1 MSERMDGPVNWPTG
15 SEAKPMDCARFDEVV
30 HDLDRVGTD
39 AALRESALV
48 HAESCARCAQILTE
62 VESLDLA
69 LRGVAT
75 KEFGQQAAPGVEAAL
90 LRAFRQDKAAS
101 SRHAMGW
108 RIAAIG
114 IAAAVLVVVGLSL
127 YQFHRPGPAPLGTEA
142 GPVSGST
149 RLQAKHSPVATA
161 NPDQTGA
168 TESAQVQQ
176 EDSDTSARFIALP
189 YADDPQGLEGGAI
202 VRVELSGPA
211 LASLGMPVS
220 LAGSSGSIPAD
231 LLVSDDGTPQAI
243 RLVSQESA
251 SQEF

>member
-1 MSERMDGPVNWPTG
+1 MNGPTG
-15 SEAKPMDCARFDEVV
+15 SEAKPMDCAQFDEVV
-30 HDLDRVGTD
+30 HDLDRPGGD
-39 AALRESALV
+39 AALRESALI
-48 HAESCARCAQILTE
+48 HAESCPRCAQILTE

-75 KEFGQQAAPGVEAAL
+75 KEFGQQAAPAVQAAL

-101 SRHAMGW
+101 RRVTGS

-114 IAAAVLVVVGLSL
+114 IAAAVLVAAGLSL
-127 YQFHRPGPAPLGTEA
+127 YRFDRPGPAPLGAEA
-142 GPVSGST
+142 GAGPLAGST
-149 RLQAKHSPVATA
+149 GLQANQSPVATG
-161 NPDQTGA
+161 NPEQRGT

-189 YADDPQGLEGGAI
+189 YADDPQGFEGGAI

>member
-1 MSERMDGPVNWPTG
+1 
-15 SEAKPMDCARFDEVV
+15 MDCARFDEVV
-30 HDLDRVGTD
+30 HDLDRPGTD
-39 AALRESALV
+39 AALRESALA
-48 HAESCARCAQILTE
+48 HAELCARCARIVTE

-69 LRGVAT
+69 LRAVAT
-75 KEFGQQAAPGVEAAL
+75 EETEQQAPPAMEAAL
-90 LRAFRQDKAAS
+90 LRAFRREKAAS
-101 SRHAMGW
+101 SPHATRW

-127 YQFHRPGPAPLGTEA
+127 YQFRRSGPAPQGTGVSPA
-142 GPVSGST
+142 SGSDG
-149 RLQAKHSPVATA
+149 LQANRSPVTAA
-161 NPDQTGA
+161 NPDQAGT
-168 TESAQVQQ
+168 TQSAPQVQQ

-189 YADDPQGLEGGAI
+189 YADDPQGLEGGAV

-220 LAGSSGSIPAD
+220 LAGSSGSVPAD

-243 RLVSQESA
+243 RLVSQENA

>member
-1 MSERMDGPVNWPTG
+1 MKNRNLPT
-15 SEAKPMDCARFDEVV
+15 
-30 HDLDRVGTD
+30 T
-39 AALRESALV
+39 
-48 HAESCARCAQILTE
+48 
-62 VESLDLA
+62 
-69 LRGVAT
+69 
-75 KEFGQQAAPGVEAAL
+75 
-90 LRAFRQDKAAS
+90 
-101 SRHAMGW
+101 
-108 RIAAIG
+108 
-114 IAAAVLVVVGLSL
+114 AAAVLVAVGLSL
-127 YQFHRPGPAPLGTEA
+127 FQFHRPGPALLGTRA

-149 RLQAKHSPVATA
+149 GLRANKSPVATA
-161 NPDQTGA
+161 NPDQTGI
-168 TESAQVQQ
+168 TESAEVQQ
-176 EDSDTSARFIALP
+176 GASDTSARFIALP

>member
-1 MSERMDGPVNWPTG
+1 MNCM
-15 SEAKPMDCARFDEVV
+15 RFDEVV
-30 HDLDRVGTD
+30 QDLDRLGTD

-62 VESLDLA
+62 VEFLDLA

-75 KEFGQQAAPGVEAAL
+75 KEFGQQAPRAVEAAL
-90 LRAFRQDKAAS
+90 LRAFRSEKTAS

-114 IAAAVLVVVGLSL
+114 IAAAVLVAVGLSL
-127 YQFHRPGPAPLGTEA
+127 YQFRRPAPAPHGTGP
-142 GPVSGST
+142 GPVSGSAG
-149 RLQAKHSPVATA
+149 LQANQSPVAA
-161 NPDQTGA
+161 NPDQTG
-168 TESAQVQQ
+168 TTQSAPLAQQ
-176 EDSDTSARFIALP
+176 EDSDASARFIALP
-189 YADDPQGLEGGAI
+189 YADDPQGLEGGAV

-251 SQEF
+251 SEEF